1 MPLRRPRSSLE
12 EALVHALVEAR
23 RAAPAVLYLPHLHL
37 WWSTAPA
44 SLRATLVML
53 LAELP
58 PELPLLL
65 LATADVPPGELEPE
79 ARRLFAGHSVLQLGA
94 PSAQQREALFRPL
107 VQAAAQLLPTEEQG
121 QQEQV
126 GVGACVHEVAGSG
139 AREAAWLP
147 AGHGC
152 QQAEARH
159 LASLAGSS
167 RR

>member
-1 MPLRRPRSSLE
+1 MVEQARQGRLSLG
-12 EALVHALVEAR
+12 R
-23 RAAPAVLYLPHLHL
+23 LP
-37 WWSTAPA
+37 S
-44 SLRATLVML
+44 
-53 LAELP
+53 
-58 PELPLLL
+58 LPLEQ
-65 LATADVPPGELEPE
+65 PHQPHHGP
-79 ARRLFAGHSVLQLGA
+79 
-94 PSAQQREALFRPL
+94 QQREALFRPL